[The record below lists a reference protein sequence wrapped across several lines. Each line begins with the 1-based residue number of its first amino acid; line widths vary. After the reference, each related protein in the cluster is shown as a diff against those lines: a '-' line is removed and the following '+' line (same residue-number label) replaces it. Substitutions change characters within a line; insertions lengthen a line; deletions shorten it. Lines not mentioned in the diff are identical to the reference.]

1 MLMNGK
7 SCLIPVLETL
17 PKCETFFFQESDF
30 YFMSD
35 PEEFATQ
42 CHPEKHQWQLLDA
55 PFTRKEFLNL
65 PNLRP
70 KFFEL
75 GMMIVTP
82 KTAFNKAI
90 GAKVSL

>member
-1 MLMNGK
+1 
-7 SCLIPVLETL
+7 
-17 PKCETFFFQESDF
+17 
-30 YFMSD
+30 MSD

-90 GAKVSL
+90 GGQGKPVISLPVPAGCLAPNWVTDA

>member
-1 MLMNGK
+1 MYA
-7 SCLIPVLETL
+7 I
-17 PKCETFFFQESDF
+17 FFQESDF
-30 YFMSD
+30 YFMAD

-42 CHPEKHQWQLLDA
+42 CHPEKHLWQLLDS
-55 PFTRKEFLNL
+55 PLTRKEFLNL

-82 KTAFNKAI
+82 KTAFNKAV
-90 GAKVSL
+90 GAKVVNYVNCMQFYFTKLTL